1 MKVDNCFCGSKL
13 SFLDCCNPIIKGTN
27 RALTAESLMRSRYA
41 AYATHQV
48 GYLLATT
55 HSSKRSCH
63 SEKEIL
69 SWAKQN
75 HWKQLEIIKSTEKTI
90 EFKAYYIN
98 PDSELQVHH
107 ELSRFV
113 FEHGKWYYVDGDYF

>member
-1 MKVDNCFCGSKL
+1 M
-13 SFLDCCNPIIKGTN
+13 
-27 RALTAESLMRSRYA
+27 ALTAESLMRSRYA

-48 GYLLATT
+48 NYLLATT
-55 HSSKRSCH
+55 LSSKRSCH

-69 SWAKQN
+69 SWVKRN

-98 PDSELQVHH
+98 PNNEFQLHH